1 MAKISDSIHAIAQT
15 QEERILLAQ
24 IARKAE
30 TTAEKGYLTCTRFL
44 DMHEHAMAAR
54 LLRELGGKAQF
65 WGGYDHAERQ
75 IFPAGLDGNPAAGG
89 RGLSHDSH
97 PLSAA

>member
-54 LLRELGGKAQF
+54 LLRELGTHSLPVYLLHQ
-65 WGGYDHAERQ
+65 
-75 IFPAGLDGNPAAGG
+75 PVLAGISLVIKWIV
-89 RGLSHDSH
+89 SS
-97 PLSAA
+97 